1 MQHTMRIYG
10 LSPRQVSQTIGKSD
24 RSQPSVSGSPVD
36 ILCNKYKC
44 VVADR
49 SSFKDEIKKRH
60 PQKKRKFR
68 EKDCDELLAFTS
80 STPRLITGN

>member
-1 MQHTMRIYG
+1 MRHTMRIYG

-49 SSFKDEIKKRH
+49 SFKDEIKKTAST
-60 PQKKRKFR
+60 KKKNIQR
-68 EKDCDELLAFTS
+68 E
-80 STPRLITGN
+80 RL